1 MIPSMTIKL
10 LKLNENVKKHFKNK
24 TILVTG
30 GTGSIGLGLIKQLT
44 LLKPKQI
51 RIFSNDENSIVE
63 IKEIIGI
70 NKIYQFMVGDVRDK
84 ERLQLAIRNVDIVFH
99 AAAMKQVPATEYNP
113 FEAVKT
119 NIFGA
124 KNIIESC
131 INAFE
136 HSKTKEIFIH
146 FIVEPDKLTVKV
158 IDKGVGFD
166 KSKVEIPNIENKL
179 NSDERKRGW
188 GLQLVSE
195 LMDSVEYNSDESG
208 TTVTM
213 TKKRD
218 NE

>member
-1 MIPSMTIKL
+1 MF
-10 LKLNENVKKHFKNK
+10 N
-24 TILVTG
+24 
-30 GTGSIGLGLIKQLT
+30 
-44 LLKPKQI
+44 
-51 RIFSNDENSIVE
+51 
-63 IKEIIGI
+63 
-70 NKIYQFMVGDVRDK
+70 
-84 ERLQLAIRNVDIVFH
+84 
-99 AAAMKQVPATEYNP
+99 
-113 FEAVKT
+113 
-119 NIFGA
+119 
-124 KNIIESC
+124 
-131 INAFE
+131 
-136 HSKTKEIFIH
+136 

-195 LMDSVEYNSDESG
+195 LMDTVEYNSDESG

>member
-1 MIPSMTIKL
+1 MSKDPVVE
-10 LKLNENVKKHFKNK
+10 LKLPIIPDIELSATKTAEVISKHMNLSEEKSAEVSMA
-24 TILVTG
+24 L
-30 GTGSIGLGLIKQLT
+30 
-44 LLKPKQI
+44 
-51 RIFSNDENSIVE
+51 
-63 IKEIIGI
+63 
-70 NKIYQFMVGDVRDK
+70 
-84 ERLQLAIRNVDIVFH
+84 
-99 AAAMKQVPATEYNP
+99 
-113 FEAVKT
+113 
-119 NIFGA
+119 
-124 KNIIESC
+124 IESC

-195 LMDSVEYNSDESG
+195 LMDTVEYNSDESG